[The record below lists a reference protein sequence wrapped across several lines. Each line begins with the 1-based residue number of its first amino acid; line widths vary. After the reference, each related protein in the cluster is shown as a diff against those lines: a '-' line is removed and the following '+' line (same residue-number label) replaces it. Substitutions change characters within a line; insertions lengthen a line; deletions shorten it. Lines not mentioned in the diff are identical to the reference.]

1 MTRESAEKFIAKLKN
16 DQTFANSLQNAKPVD
31 RAKIISGAGFEFTN
45 DELQKVIEVVS
56 DEELAVVLGGQWK
69 SGSNENRIPVK
80 MNEAGEMR
88 YPYKQN

>member
-1 MTRESAEKFIAKLKN
+1 MSRESAEKFIAKLKN

-80 MNEAGEMR
+80 
-88 YPYKQN
+88 